1 MADKTQKLRSRSDGR
16 QIIGFS
22 LSRELAADV
31 KLEAARR
38 KVPLKTLF
46 VEMWALYKNSG
57 KKRD

>member
-1 MADKTQKLRSRSDGR
+1 MAEKPQTPRSRSAGR

-22 LSRELAADV
+22 LSRDLAADV

-38 KVPLKTLF
+38 KVALKTLF

-57 KKRD
+57 KKRE